1 LEVRSPLNEND
12 LHVLSYLRRNKGE
25 SILVALNMSRMQR
38 KVAFDLKGSSS
49 STATTLL
56 ATSKKQI
63 KTASLSSISL
73 EPFGVYIGKIAK

>member
-1 LEVRSPLNEND
+1 MKTISMCFRICGAIQ
-12 LHVLSYLRRNKGE
+12 GE
-25 SILVALNMSRMQR
+25 SILVALNISRTQK

-56 ATSKKQI
+56 TTSKKQS

-73 EPFGVYIGKIAK
+73 EPLGVYIGKIAK